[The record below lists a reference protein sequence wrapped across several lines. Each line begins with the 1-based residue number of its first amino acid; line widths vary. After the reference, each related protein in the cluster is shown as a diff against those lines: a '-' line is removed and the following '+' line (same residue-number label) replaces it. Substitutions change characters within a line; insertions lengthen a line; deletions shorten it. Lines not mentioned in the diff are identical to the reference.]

1 MNTLSNDSVIDICK
15 FLDTRSKIA
24 LVSTCKQFRKLID
37 KIQINTIAK
46 CKLVKGLPF
55 SKIFTNL
62 LVEIIDEIHLINA
75 ARETFG
81 ENLSLTFGDNFDEPV
96 TLPASLQSLTF
107 GYSFNQP
114 VTLPASLQSLT
125 FGFHFNQ
132 PITLPASLQSLTFGY
147 CFNQPVTLP
156 ASLQSL
162 TFGNWFNQPITLP
175 ASLQSL
181 TFGFRFNQ
189 QVEWPK
195 SLQKLTISAD
205 YSYALPAGSV
215 EITKI

>member
-96 TLPASLQSLTF
+96 TLPASLQNLTF
-107 GYSFNQP
+107 GYLFNQP
-114 VTLPASLQSLT
+114 
-125 FGFHFNQ
+125 
-132 PITLPASLQSLTFGY
+132 
-147 CFNQPVTLP
+147 
-156 ASLQSL
+156 
-162 TFGNWFNQPITLP
+162 
-175 ASLQSL
+175 
-181 TFGFRFNQ
+181 
-189 QVEWPK
+189 VEWPK
-195 SLQKLTISAD
+195 SLQTLIISRN
-205 YSYALPAGSV
+205 YQRALPDSIK
-215 EITKI
+215 ITKI